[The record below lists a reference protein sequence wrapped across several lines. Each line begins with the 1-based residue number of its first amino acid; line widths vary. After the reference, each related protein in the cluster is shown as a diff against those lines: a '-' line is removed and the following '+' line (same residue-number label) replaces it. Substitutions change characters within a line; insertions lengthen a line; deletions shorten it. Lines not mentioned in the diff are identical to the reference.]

1 MRGLTE
7 QDFRTLLAA
16 DPLRAWRAF
25 LDRHTPTLLAL
36 IERAGIV
43 DHDEAMEIYVL
54 ACERLSENNCDRL
67 RRRDPSKGS
76 MQAWLSVVIRHVIV
90 DWVRSRTGRRRLFG
104 AIRELD
110 AFDQRVFEL
119 YYWEDQMPA
128 EIAEI
133 IGTRSSTHVGLDA
146 VFASLSRIERALT
159 DRHRAD
165 LLALSVR
172 SRAPL
177 SMDDENADVGDVVDD
192 SIDLEASV
200 AAKQSRE
207 ALERALAA
215 LPREDAAIVR
225 LRFIQG
231 LSLKNVQSAL
241 HLKQLTE
248 DRVAGIVEVLRTA
261 LEGSGS

>member
-1 MRGLTE
+1 
-7 QDFRTLLAA
+7 
-16 DPLRAWRAF
+16 
-25 LDRHTPTLLAL
+25 
-36 IERAGIV
+36 
-43 DHDEAMEIYVL
+43 
-54 ACERLSENNCDRL
+54 
-67 RRRDPSKGS
+67 
-76 MQAWLSVVIRHVIV
+76 
-90 DWVRSRTGRRRLFG
+90 
-104 AIRELD
+104 
-110 AFDQRVFEL
+110 
-119 YYWEDQMPA
+119 
-128 EIAEI
+128 
-133 IGTRSSTHVGLDA
+133 
-146 VFASLSRIERALT
+146 
-159 DRHRAD
+159 
-165 LLALSVR
+165 
-172 SRAPL
+172 
-177 SMDDENADVGDVVDD
+177 MDDENADVGDVVDD